1 MLSYKN
7 IRSTSRLL
15 FNDSAVNSYANALL
29 ISVTK
34 IQDSVSL
41 PFYLNILVIVHT
53 KSAPAS
59 ILYVKGIKFLEKFHC
74 VEGNYYLTY
83 ELKFYIFL

>member
-1 MLSYKN
+1 MAVTAETNVDEFKGKDHGFVAGWLKTKGLHELCSV
-7 IRSTSRLL
+7 LL
-15 FNDSAVNSYANALL
+15 
-29 ISVTK
+29 
-34 IQDSVSL
+34 
-41 PFYLNILVIVHT
+41 LVIVHT